1 MINKD
6 RFNFC
11 IDFDIDKAAK
21 KDNENKYDNMIFYG
35 MASDNSKDTESEVL
49 EPSGYDLSYF
59 MKNGLF
65 NLEHF
70 TKRKGDAKF
79 WIGEPLESEIK
90 NNKFFV
96 KGRLWKDSELARNL
110 WDTINIMKNS
120 NSTRKPGMSIEG
132 RALERDPKNPKRI
145 TKAIITNIAITMT
158 PVNSNSW
165 LEIVK
170 GVQKNDYVETE
181 PVIETQN
188 NILTEFDF
196 KGKTFYVMRD
206 FSIVEKTLTTKDVAP
221 LTKESL
227 DREVKDYLSNAV
239 NKGILD
245 KKKILQNIINN
256 C

>member
-21 KDNENKYDNMIFYG
+21 KDDENKYDNMIFYG

-96 KGRLWKDSELARNL
+96 TENTSSTNRLITGRVLVADIS
-110 WDTINIMKNS
+110 
-120 NSTRKPGMSIEG
+120 G
-132 RALERDPKNPKRI
+132 R
-145 TKAIITNIAITMT
+145 M
-158 PVNSNSW
+158 
-165 LEIVK
+165 
-170 GVQKNDYVETE
+170 
-181 PVIETQN
+181 
-188 NILTEFDF
+188 
-196 KGKTFYVMRD
+196 
-206 FSIVEKTLTTKDVAP
+206 P
-221 LTKESL
+221 L
-227 DREVKDYLSNAV
+227 
-239 NKGILD
+239 
-245 KKKILQNIINN
+245 
-256 C
+256 